1 MVKVSMHMISC
12 LSGTLSVHMSL
23 TFWIYSKSTTIN
35 FDQLYQ
41 ILYKISQHKSKITKF
56 IMT

>member
-1 MVKVSMHMISC
+1 MISC
-12 LSGTLSVHMSL
+12 LSGTPSVHMSL
-23 TFWIYSKSTTIN
+23 SFQIYSKSTTIN

-41 ILYKISQHKSKITKF
+41 ILYKILQHKSKITKF